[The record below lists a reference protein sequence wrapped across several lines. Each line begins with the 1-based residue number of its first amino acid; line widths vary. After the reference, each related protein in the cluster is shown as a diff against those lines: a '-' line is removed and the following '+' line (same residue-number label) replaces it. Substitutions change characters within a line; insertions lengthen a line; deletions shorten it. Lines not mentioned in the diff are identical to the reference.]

1 MRVSG
6 LLIALLWLLASCS
19 GEQSAFSGYSTSS
32 ARVTQ
37 LTWIL
42 FVGGGALMLLVVGLA
57 AVALFGRP
65 ATRRALTGEKSVIW
79 LGMVMPVVVLTAL
92 LLYGFVLLRLEAVPA
107 MEGDV
112 LRIHVEGEQ
121 WWWRVI
127 YQHPDGT
134 TTESANELRF
144 PVGQPVELTL
154 TSADVI
160 HSFWLPAYGGKVDMI
175 PGRTNTLRFVPTHAG
190 VTRGQCAEYCGG
202 AHALMAFYAVAT
214 SPEEFEEWLANERGG
229 AKVRADDPGT
239 QTFLANGCG
248 GCHAVRGTPANGVI
262 GPDLTHIGSRLSIG
276 AGILAAD
283 HAGFQQWLSRHQQ
296 IKPENLMPHYGILSE
311 AEVSALATY
320 LVSLE

>member
-1 MRVSG
+1 VRISG

-19 GEQSAFSGYSTSS
+19 GEQSAFSGYSTSA

-42 FVGGGALMLLVVGLA
+42 FAGGGALMFLVVGLA

-65 ATRRALTGEKSVIW
+65 SSRRALTGEGSVIW
-79 LGMVMPVVVLTAL
+79 LGMVMPMVVLTAL
-92 LLYGFVLLRLEAVPA
+92 LFYGFVLLRLEAAPA

-112 LRIHVEGEQ
+112 LRVHVEGEQ
-121 WWWRVI
+121 WWWRVT

-175 PGRTNTLRFVPTHAG
+175 PGRTNYLRFMPTHTG

-202 AHALMAFYAVAT
+202 AHALMAFYAVAML
-214 SPEEFEEWLANERGG
+214 PEDFDQWLVNERGD
-229 AKVRADDPGT
+229 AKVRIDDPGA

-248 GCHAVRGTPANGVI
+248 GCHSVRGTPANGVI

-296 IKPENLMPHYGILSE
+296 IKPENLMPAYGILSE
-311 AEVSALATY
+311 AEVAVLATY
-320 LVSLE
+320 LVELK

>member
-1 MRVSG
+1 MRIPG
-6 LLIALLWLLASCS
+6 LLIALLWLLMSCS
-19 GEQSAFSGYSTSS
+19 GEQSAFSGHSASA

-42 FVGGGALMLLVVGLA
+42 FAGGAVLLLLVVGLA
-57 AVALFGRP
+57 IVALFGRP
-65 ATRRALTGEKSVIW
+65 AWRRALTGEGSVIW
-79 LGMVMPVVVLTAL
+79 LGMVMPMVVLTAL
-92 LLYGFVLLRLEAVPA
+92 LLYGFVLLRLEAAPV
-107 MEGDV
+107 MEGNV
-112 LRIHVEGEQ
+112 LRVHVEGEQ

-144 PVGQPVELTL
+144 PVGQPVELAL

-175 PGRTNTLRFVPTHAG
+175 PGRTNYLRFLPTHAG

-214 SPEEFEEWLANERGG
+214 SPEEFEQWLANERRD
-229 AKVRADDPGT
+229 ARVRADDPGA
-239 QTFLANGCG
+239 QAFLANGCG

-283 HAGFQQWLSRHQQ
+283 HDGFQQWLSRHQQ
-296 IKPENLMPHYGILSE
+296 IKPENLMPAYGILSE

-320 LVSLE
+320 LVSLK

>member
-1 MRVSG
+1 MKATGV
-6 LLIALLWLLASCS
+6 LILMFWMLTSCS
-19 GEQSAFSGYSTSS
+19 GEQSAFNGYSTSA

-42 FVGGGALMLLVVGLA
+42 FAGGAVLMLLVVGLA
-57 AVALFGRP
+57 AVALVGRP
-65 ATRRALTGEKSVIW
+65 TWRRALTGEGAVVW
-79 LGMVMPVVVLTAL
+79 LGMVMPMVVLTAL
-92 LLYGFVLLRLEAVPA
+92 LIYGFVLLRLEAAPA
-107 MEGDV
+107 MEGNV
-112 LRIHVEGEQ
+112 LRVHVVGEQ

-134 TTESANELRF
+134 STESANELRF

-160 HSFWLPAYGGKVDMI
+160 HSFWLPAYGGKVDLI
-175 PGRTNTLRFVPTHAG
+175 PGRTNYLRFLPTHEG

-214 SPEEFEEWLANERGG
+214 SATEFEQWLVNEKGN
-229 AKVRADDPGT
+229 AKVRADDAGA

-248 GCHAVRGTPANGVI
+248 GCHSVRGTPAAGVI

-283 HAGFQQWLSRHQQ
+283 HEGFRQWLSRHQQ
-296 IKPENLMPHYGILSE
+296 IKPENLMPAYGILSE
-311 AEVSALATY
+311 AEVADLATY
-320 LVSLE
+320 LVELK